1 GARPHPA
8 ALFRPLSRS
17 LLLALVGGVLVGLS
31 PPALGVVGAILL
43 GIGALL
49 ALRAVMRWDRTSLVV
64 TTEKLLVIHGVARR
78 RAAAVRFA
86 RVGPVE
92 VEQGLVG
99 RLFGYGTVI
108 AGDLEI
114 PYVPDPRRVGL
125 LASYRSAE
133 GGCPRWCRGFWSA
146 PCSFSGC

>member
-1 GARPHPA
+1 MRGYLDPGETVRFQARPHTA
-8 ALFRPLSRS
+8 ALVRPLSRS
-17 LLLALVGGVLVGLS
+17 LLLALAGGVLVGVS
-31 PPALGVVGAILL
+31 RPALGVVGAVLL

-49 ALRAVMRWDRTSLVV
+49 ALRAVLRWDRTSLVV
-64 TTEKLLVIHGVARR
+64 TTEKLLVVHGVARR

-99 RLFGYGTVI
+99 RMLGYGTVI

-114 PYVPDPRRVGL
+114 PYVPDPRRVGR
-125 LASYRSAE
+125 LAS
-133 GGCPRWCRGFWSA
+133 
-146 PCSFSGC
+146 

>member
-1 GARPHPA
+1 MRGYLDPGETVRFEARPHTA

-17 LLLALVGGVLVGLS
+17 MLLALGGGVLVGLS
-31 PPALGVVGAILL
+31 PPVLGVVGAILL
-43 GIGALL
+43 GAGALL

-114 PYVPDPRRVGL
+114 PYVPDPRRVGR
-125 LASYRSAE
+125 LAA
-133 GGCPRWCRGFWSA
+133 
-146 PCSFSGC
+146 

>member
-1 GARPHPA
+1 MRGYLDPGETVRFEARPHTA

-17 LLLALVGGVLVGLS
+17 MLLALAGGVLVGVS
-31 PPALGVVGAILL
+31 PPALAVVGAILL
-43 GIGALL
+43 AVGALL

-114 PYVPDPRRVGL
+114 PYVPDPRRVGRL
-125 LASYRSAE
+125 TA
-133 GGCPRWCRGFWSA
+133 
-146 PCSFSGC
+146 

>member
-1 GARPHPA
+1 MRGYLDPGETVRFEARPHTA

-86 RVGPVE
+86 RIGPVE

-114 PYVPDPRRVGL
+114 PYVPDPRRVGRL
-125 LASYRSAE
+125 TA
-133 GGCPRWCRGFWSA
+133 
-146 PCSFSGC
+146 

>member
-1 GARPHPA
+1 VRGYLDPGETVRFQARPHTA

-17 LLLALVGGVLVGLS
+17 IPLALGGGVLVGLS
-31 PPALGVVGAILL
+31 PPWLGVVGAILL
-43 GIGALL
+43 GVGALL
-49 ALRAVMRWDRTSLVV
+49 ALRAVLRWDRTSLVV
-64 TTEKLLVIHGVARR
+64 TTEKLLVIHGVAKR

-99 RLFGYGTVI
+99 RLLGYGTVI

-114 PYVPDPRRVGL
+114 PYVPDPRRVGR
-125 LASYRSAE
+125 LAS
-133 GGCPRWCRGFWSA
+133 
-146 PCSFSGC
+146 

>member
-1 GARPHPA
+1 MRGYLEPGETVRFEARPHTV
-8 ALFRPLSRS
+8 ALVRPLCRS
-17 LLLALVGGVLVGLS
+17 LALALVGGVLVGLT
-31 PPALGVVGAILL
+31 PAWLGVAGALLL
-43 GIGALL
+43 GAGALL
-49 ALRAVMRWDRTSLVV
+49 ALGAVWRWDRTSLVV

-114 PYVPDPRRVGL
+114 PYVPDPRRVGR
-125 LASYRSAE
+125 LAS
-133 GGCPRWCRGFWSA
+133 
-146 PCSFSGC
+146 

>member
-1 GARPHPA
+1 MRGYLDPGETVRFEARPHTA

-17 LLLALVGGVLVGLS
+17 LLLAIVGGVLVGLS

-86 RVGPVE
+86 RIGPVE

-114 PYVPDPRRVGL
+114 PYVPDPRRVGRL
-125 LASYRSAE
+125 TA
-133 GGCPRWCRGFWSA
+133 
-146 PCSFSGC
+146 

>member
-1 GARPHPA
+1 VRGYLDPGETVRFQARPHTA

-17 LLLALVGGVLVGLS
+17 ILLALGGGVLVGLT
-31 PPALGVVGAILL
+31 PPWLGVVGAVLL
-43 GIGALL
+43 GVGALL
-49 ALRAVMRWDRTSLVV
+49 ALRAVLRWDRTSLVV
-64 TTEKLLVIHGVARR
+64 TTEKLLVIHGVAKR

-99 RLFGYGTVI
+99 RLLGYGTVI

-114 PYVPDPRRVGL
+114 PYVPDPRRVGR
-125 LASYRSAE
+125 LAS
-133 GGCPRWCRGFWSA
+133 
-146 PCSFSGC
+146 

>member
-1 GARPHPA
+1 VRGYLDPGETVRFQARPHTA

-17 LLLALVGGVLVGLS
+17 ILLALGGGVLVGLS
-31 PPALGVVGAILL
+31 PPWLGIVGAVLLGV
-43 GIGALL
+43 GALL
-49 ALRAVMRWDRTSLVV
+49 ALRAVLRWDRTSLVV
-64 TTEKLLVIHGVARR
+64 TTEKLLVIHGVAKR

-99 RLFGYGTVI
+99 RLLGYGTVI

-114 PYVPDPRRVGL
+114 PYVPDPRRVGR
-125 LASYRSAE
+125 LAS
-133 GGCPRWCRGFWSA
+133 
-146 PCSFSGC
+146 

>member
-1 GARPHPA
+1 VRGYLDPGETVRFQARPHTA

-17 LLLALVGGVLVGLS
+17 ILLALGGGLLVGLS
-31 PPALGVVGAILL
+31 PPWLGVVGAVLL
-43 GIGALL
+43 GVGALL
-49 ALRAVMRWDRTSLVV
+49 ALRAVLRWDRTSLVV
-64 TTEKLLVIHGVARR
+64 TTEKLLVIHGVAKR

-99 RLFGYGTVI
+99 RLLGYGTVI

-114 PYVPDPRRVGL
+114 PYVPDPRRVGR
-125 LASYRSAE
+125 LAS
-133 GGCPRWCRGFWSA
+133 
-146 PCSFSGC
+146 

>member
-1 GARPHPA
+1 MRGYLDPGETVRFQARPHTA

-17 LLLALVGGVLVGLS
+17 MLLALAGGVLVGLS
-31 PPALGVVGAILL
+31 PPALAAVGAILL
-43 GIGALL
+43 AIGALL
-49 ALRAVMRWDRTSLVV
+49 ALRAVMRWDRTSLIV

-114 PYVPDPRRVGL
+114 PYVPDPRRVGR
-125 LASYRSAE
+125 LAS
-133 GGCPRWCRGFWSA
+133 
-146 PCSFSGC
+146 